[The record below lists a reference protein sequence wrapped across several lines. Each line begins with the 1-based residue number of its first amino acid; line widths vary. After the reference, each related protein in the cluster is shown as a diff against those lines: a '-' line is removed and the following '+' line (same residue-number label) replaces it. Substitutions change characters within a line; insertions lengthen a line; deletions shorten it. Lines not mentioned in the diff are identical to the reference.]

1 MTLQKNYKDQTSSF
15 FYVLQIVAETDARK
29 LLFYGLSSNALAKK
43 KFLTRL
49 VYSFL
54 YDLARTQFA
63 FIPEILQNSRFV
75 WIHELLTKLAT
86 GRQNGLHGGKSLS
99 RSTNTQPTLSLQIYF
114 LSRDQLQ
121 TSEQYR
127 IFPRQWF
134 LIRSSLHSE
143 AEQKLLTWEDDNRSS
158 IQQSDT
164 SYMNIKHFNCY
175 VTIYL
180 NVYLIFIYLLTCLS
194 LFSLYVHMF
203 SSSCIHS
210 LFTLT

>member
-1 MTLQKNYKDQTSSF
+1 MTLQKNYKDQTSF

-63 FIPEILQNSRFV
+63 SIPEILQNSRFV

-134 LIRSSLHSE
+134 LIRSSLHRSRNSWLGKMTIV
-143 AEQKLLTWEDDNRSS
+143 ALYNKATLLIW
-158 IQQSDT
+158 I
-164 SYMNIKHFNCY
+164 
-175 VTIYL
+175 
-180 NVYLIFIYLLTCLS
+180 
-194 LFSLYVHMF
+194 
-203 SSSCIHS
+203 
-210 LFTLT
+210 

>member
-1 MTLQKNYKDQTSSF
+1 MVGRHCESRRYSTVSRMVCSYRRR
-15 FYVLQIVAETDARK
+15 YVLD
-29 LLFYGLSSNALAKK
+29 S
-43 KFLTRL
+43 
-49 VYSFL
+49 
-54 YDLARTQFA
+54 
-63 FIPEILQNSRFV
+63 
-75 WIHELLTKLAT
+75 
-86 GRQNGLHGGKSLS
+86 S
-99 RSTNTQPTLSLQIYF
+99 RSTNTHPTLSLQIYF
-114 LSRDQLQ
+114 LSHDQLQ

-164 SYMNIKHFNCY
+164 SYINIKHFDCY

-180 NVYLIFIYLLTCLS
+180 NVYLIFIYLFTCLF

-203 SSSCIHS
+203 SSSCIHFIVYIDLILHCTIS
-210 LFTLT
+210 VNF

>member
-1 MTLQKNYKDQTSSF
+1 MCSYRRR
-15 FYVLQIVAETDARK
+15 YVLD
-29 LLFYGLSSNALAKK
+29 S
-43 KFLTRL
+43 
-49 VYSFL
+49 
-54 YDLARTQFA
+54 
-63 FIPEILQNSRFV
+63 
-75 WIHELLTKLAT
+75 
-86 GRQNGLHGGKSLS
+86 S
-99 RSTNTQPTLSLQIYF
+99 RSTNTHPTLSLQIYF
-114 LSRDQLQ
+114 LSHDQLQ

-164 SYMNIKHFNCY
+164 SYINIKHFDCY

-180 NVYLIFIYLLTCLS
+180 NVYLIFIYLFTCLF

-203 SSSCIHS
+203 SSSCINVIIYIDLILHCTIS
-210 LFTLT
+210 VNF